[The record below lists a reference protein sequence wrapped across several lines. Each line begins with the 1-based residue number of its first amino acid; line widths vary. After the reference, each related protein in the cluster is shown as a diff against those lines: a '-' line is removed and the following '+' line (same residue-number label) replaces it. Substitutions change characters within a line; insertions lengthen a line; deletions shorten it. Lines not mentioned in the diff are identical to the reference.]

1 MALRWMR
8 PTVTLAAIALA
19 VSGCAQFGVPI
30 PAPAGIELTS
40 PVVFAA
46 VASVEEGAC
55 PADRPNAYESRLS
68 GVQCVFA
75 DPEAIVEAASGGV
88 ALVAA
93 SETTPEVPASIELT
107 FEGSSSEQL
116 RELTAALAA
125 QAPPRNQLMVAV
137 GGEVVA
143 MPAVMDE
150 FTDGTVSI
158 TGDDLI
164 ALYTRLTA

>member
-1 MALRWMR
+1 MQR
-8 PTVTLAAIALA
+8 
-19 VSGCAQFGVPI
+19 
-30 PAPAGIELTS
+30 
-40 PVVFAA
+40 
-46 VASVEEGAC
+46 
-55 PADRPNAYESRLS
+55 
-68 GVQCVFA
+68 VFA

-158 TGDDLI
+158 AGDDLI